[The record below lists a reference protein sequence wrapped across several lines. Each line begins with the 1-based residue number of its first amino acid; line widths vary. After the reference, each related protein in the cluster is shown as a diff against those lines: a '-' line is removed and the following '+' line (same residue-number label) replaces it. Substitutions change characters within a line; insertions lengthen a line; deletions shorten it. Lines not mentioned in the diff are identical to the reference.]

1 MTRARRKAIAE
12 WVQGGFGVSERRT
25 CRILCLC
32 RATKRYTSR
41 RDPQHAVRQ
50 RLRELAAVRVR
61 FGYRRLT
68 ILLRRE
74 GWHVNAKRIYRLY
87 TQEGLAVRTKVRK
100 KIARRR
106 PVIVEVATGPN
117 QRWSMDFVTA
127 RLEDGRMFRIL
138 TVLDQYTRECVGI
151 LAKTHLSGHDVA
163 SVLDG
168 ALAERGRPVSITVD
182 NGSEFAGRAMDAWA
196 HRHGVQLAFI
206 RPGRPTENGFI
217 ESFNGRLRDE
227 CLNVE
232 VFGSMAEAA
241 QLLAAWRED
250 YNHHRPHSALKDDTP
265 AAFAA
270 KTLEGT
276 VPSSRKDRPAEEAGV
291 LQCVN

>member
-1 MTRARRKAIAE
+1 MRKKAIAA
-12 WVQGGFGVSERRT
+12 WVVGGFQLSERRA
-25 CRILCLC
+25 CRLLRLC
-32 RATKRYTSR
+32 RSTKRYVFR
-41 RDPQHAVRQ
+41 RDPQLALRR
-50 RLRELAAVRVR
+50 RLCELASVRVR

-74 GWHVNAKRIYRLY
+74 GWRVNAKRIYRLY

-106 PVIVEVATGPN
+106 PVVIEVATAPN
-117 QRWSMDFVTA
+117 QRWSMDFVAA
-127 RLEDGRMFRIL
+127 RLEDGRLFRIL
-138 TVLDQYTRECVGI
+138 TVLDQYTRECVAI
-151 LAKTHLSGHDVA
+151 LAKAHLSGEDVA
-163 SVLDG
+163 VALDG
-168 ALAERGRPVSITVD
+168 ASVERGRPVSITVD

-196 HRHGVQLAFI
+196 HQHGVQLAFI
-206 RPGRPTENGFI
+206 RPGRPTENSFI

-232 VFGSMAEAA
+232 LFGSLEDA
-241 QLLAAWRED
+241 QTILQAWRED
-250 YNHHRPHSALKDDTP
+250 YNHHRPHSALGDETP

-276 VPSSRKDRPAEEAGV
+276 VPSRHDEQPAEEADL
-291 LQCVN
+291 LQCLN

>member
-41 RDPQHAVRQ
+41 RDPQDALRQ

-74 GWHVNAKRIYRLY
+74 GWHVNAKRVYRLY
-87 TQEGLAVRTKVRK
+87 SQEGLAVRTKVRK

-106 PVIVEVATGPN
+106 PLVVEAATGAN
-117 QRWSMDFVTA
+117 QRWSMDFVAA
-127 RLEDGRMFRIL
+127 RLDDGRLFRIL

-151 LAKTHLSGHDVA
+151 LAKRSLSGQDVA

-182 NGSEFAGRAMDAWA
+182 NGSEFAGRVMDAWA

-232 VFGSMAEAA
+232 LFPSIEDT
-241 QLLAAWRED
+241 QRILEAWRHD
-250 YNHHRPHSALKDDTP
+250 YNHHRPHSAIGDETP
-265 AAFAA
+265 AGFAA
-270 KTLEGT
+270 TTLEGRL
-276 VPSSRKDRPAEEAGV
+276 PSSREERPAGEAGV
-291 LQCVN
+291 LQCLN